1 MQFSTKTILTN
12 HSRLAE
18 TDFNDLPFGKNFSDH
33 MFTADYKDGQ
43 WENCQI
49 LPYGNIEMTPA
60 NMALHY
66 GQAIFEGMKAN
77 INNKTGQAAIFRPD
91 LHLERINRS
100 LDRLGMPDLPADLFY
115 NSLHQ
120 LLSVDKQWIPTQAGS
135 ALYLRPV
142 VFATDEFLGVRA
154 SDTYKYVLL
163 TGPTNAY
170 YNKPI
175 KLLVADKYVR
185 AFQGGTG
192 FAKCAGN
199 YAATIK
205 PAREAREKGFDQ
217 ILWVDGIDYSYL
229 QECGTMN
236 IFAVVGDTVITPNTS
251 ELILAG
257 ITRDSLIALLKHH
270 NYKVEERAISIQE
283 LITAQQNG
291 ELKEMFGTG
300 TAAVVSHVI
309 EFAYKGVHYKL
320 PSADNRPISS
330 MLKQEIEN
338 IRQGESEDIF
348 NWLVPVNSEL
358 VSNEV
363 EK

>member
-1 MQFSTKTILTN
+1 MQFPTKITLSN

-18 TDFNDLPFGKNFSDH
+18 TNFDDLPFGKNFSDH
-33 MFTADYKDGQ
+33 MFLADYEQGQ
-43 WENCQI
+43 WGNCEI
-49 LPYGNIEMTPA
+49 MPYGNIQMTPA

-77 INNKTGQAAIFRPD
+77 IHNKTGEAMIFRPD
-91 LHLERINRS
+91 LHLVRINRS
-100 LDRLGMPDLPADLFY
+100 LDRLGMPELPEDLFY
-115 NSLHQ
+115 QSLHQ
-120 LLSVDKQWIPTQAGS
+120 LLAIDKNWIPTREGAS
-135 ALYLRPV
+135 LYLRPV

-185 AFQGGTG
+185 AFPGGTG

-217 ILWVDGIDYSYL
+217 ILWVDGMEYSYL

-236 IFAVVGDTVITPNTS
+236 IFAVIGDTVITPTATDT
-251 ELILAG
+251 ILAG
-257 ITRDSLIALLKHH
+257 ITRDSLIALLKHKG
-270 NYKVEERAISIQE
+270 YKVEERPVTIQE
-283 LITAQQNG
+283 LIEAQKAG

-309 EFAYKGVHYKL
+309 EFAYKGVNYQL
-320 PSADNRPISS
+320 PSADNRPIGT
-330 MLKQEIEN
+330 MLKKWLED

-348 NWLVPVNSEL
+348 NWLVPVQST
-358 VSNEV
+358 VTAH
-363 EK
+363 